1 MKYIYLMV
9 GCISFALGTA
19 GAFLPI
25 LPTVPF
31 YLLAMFCFS
40 KSSERLRQKL
50 ENSALYQK
58 YVKAAVKGKG
68 MSRRTKIKA
77 MATVTLLMS
86 IGFVMMH
93 QVLLA
98 QIVLVLIY
106 VAHAYFILWR
116 VRTIQEKCYAVEGL
130 LFFIR

>member
-19 GAFLPI
+19 GAFLPL

-116 VRTIQEKCYAVEGL
+116 VRTIQE
-130 LFFIR
+130 

>member
-68 MSRRTKIKA
+68 MIKA

-116 VRTIQEKCYAVEGL
+116 VRTIQE
-130 LFFIR
+130 

>member
-1 MKYIYLMV
+1 
-9 GCISFALGTA
+9 
-19 GAFLPI
+19 
-25 LPTVPF
+25 
-31 YLLAMFCFS
+31 
-40 KSSERLRQKL
+40 
-50 ENSALYQK
+50 
-58 YVKAAVKGKG
+58 

-116 VRTIQEKCYAVEGL
+116 VRTIQE
-130 LFFIR
+130 